1 MNPNVSPL
9 PEHTYDTSTV
19 PVLSIFNWVYNHGRY
34 LRQSI
39 DSILQ
44 QRTNFP
50 VEIIVH
56 DDAST
61 DGGAEIIME
70 YEGRFPR
77 LFRNVLH
84 SVNQHSQG
92 KCLIAPLL
100 ARPRGTFVAL
110 THGDDYWTSPDKL
123 QRQVDLLLANS
134 NASGCFHAADDI
146 NEISGESTPGFWRPP
161 GHRPGYGV
169 DDLFKVGNFTTTASV
184 IYRVSALPASFDRF
198 HGVTHGDFLLLMH
211 ALKNGPMLY
220 IDEVMS
226 AYRRHPGGIHTS
238 TYGVVSAMR
247 ALHALIEGAA
257 ALDLQQHPGY
267 LDSVRWRLSEAL
279 EAHSQ
284 QRSEL
289 ESLRAQLRHVSE
301 KYDAFR
307 QTTSVSL
314 LMRADRM
321 IKRLLSQL
329 NFRRSSR

>member
-1 MNPNVSPL
+1 MKLDVLSL
-9 PEHTYDTSTV
+9 SQHHYDANTV

-61 DGGAEIIME
+61 DGGAEIIRD
-70 YEGRFPR
+70 YERRFPG

-84 SVNQHSQG
+84 SVNQYSQG
-92 KCLIAPLL
+92 KCLVAPLL
-100 ARPRGTFVAL
+100 ARPRGNFVAL

-123 QRQVDLLLANS
+123 QRQVDLLLAHS
-134 NASGCFHAADDI
+134 SACGCFHAADDV
-146 NEISGESTPGFWRPP
+146 NEISDVSTPGFWCPP
-161 GHRPGYGV
+161 GRRSGYGI

-184 IYRVSALPASFDRF
+184 VYRVSCLPPSFDRF

-211 ALKNGPMLY
+211 ALTHGPMLY

-238 TYGVVSAMR
+238 TYGVVSALK

-257 ALDLQQHPGY
+257 AMNLQHHPGY
-267 LDSVRWRLSEAL
+267 LDSVRWRLSEAM
-279 EAHSQ
+279 EAQSY

-289 ESLRAQLRHVSE
+289 ESLRAQLQHVSE

-314 LMRADRM
+314 LMHVDRL
-321 IKRLLSQL
+321 IKRLFNKLK
-329 NFRRSSR
+329 FGRSTR